1 MNKIL
6 QRLGKEIL
14 VRNGAIGTMVQQKG
28 AALGGCIGQ
37 WIVDHPEPY
46 QELLQEY
53 FRVGCHIC
61 GGGTSGLNRFRLE
74 KYGLQSKAREL
85 NEKVVR
91 LACEIKPEDGLISGI
106 IGPTGKFLKPAGELS
121 FEEAL
126 RAFSEQAEALAKGG
140 ADLIAIDT
148 FYDLEEAVA
157 ALRAV
162 KSATHLPVA
171 VSFAF
176 DQGPKGFR
184 TMMGLSPE
192 AAADRLEDEG
202 ADMVGAN
209 CGGVALEQVTS
220 LIQLMKKNCRKPVS
234 AKPNAGAPQVVEG
247 KEVYQ
252 ATPEQFAEKVPEWV
266 KAGARMI
273 SGCCGTTPRH
283 LGKMV
288 TRLKALTAG

>member
-1 MNKIL
+1 LSQIL
-6 QRLGKEIL
+6 QTLRREVL
-14 VRNGAIGTMVQQKG
+14 VRSGATGTMVQQKG

-74 KYGLQSKAREL
+74 KYGLQDRGREL
-85 NEKVVR
+85 NEKVMR
-91 LACEIKPEDGLISGI
+91 LACEIKPRDGWVAGI
-106 IGPTGKFLKPAGELS
+106 IGPTGKFLKPAGELG

-126 RAFSEQAEALAKGG
+126 GAFREQAEALAKGG

-162 KSATHLPVA
+162 KSATLLPVA

-176 DQGPKGFR
+176 DPGPKGFH

-192 AAADRLEDEG
+192 DAAARAENEG
-202 ADMVGAN
+202 ADIVGAN
-209 CGGVALEQVTS
+209 CGGVTLDQVVS
-220 LIQLMKKNCRKPVS
+220 VIERMKKNCRIPIS
-234 AKPNAGAPQVVEG
+234 AKPNAGAPRVVEG
-247 KEVYQ
+247 KEVYE
-252 ATPEQFAEKVPEWV
+252 ATPDQFAEKVPEWV
-266 KAGARMI
+266 QAGVRMI
-273 SGCCGTTPRH
+273 SGCCGTTPQH
-283 LGKMV
+283 LEKMV
-288 TRLKALTAG
+288 TCLKTLPSP

>member
-1 MNKIL
+1 MNNIL
-6 QRLGKEIL
+6 QRLGKEVL

-74 KYGLQSKAREL
+74 KYGLQSKTREL
-85 NEKVVR
+85 NEKVVH
-91 LACEIKPEDGLISGI
+91 LACAIKPGDGWVSGI

-126 RAFSEQAEALAKGG
+126 RVFGEQAEALAKGG

-176 DQGPKGFR
+176 DQGPKGFH

-192 AAADRLEDEG
+192 AAASRSEDEG

-209 CGGVALEQVTS
+209 CGGIALEEVAS
-220 LIQLMKKNCRKPVS
+220 IIERMKKNCRIPVS
-234 AKPNAGAPQVVEG
+234 AKPNAGAPQVVGG

-273 SGCCGTTPRH
+273 SGCCGTTPQH

-288 TRLKALTAG
+288 TRLKALPSV

>member
-1 MNKIL
+1 LSKIL
-6 QRLGKEIL
+6 QRLEREVLI
-14 VRNGAIGTMVQQKG
+14 RNGAIGTMVQQKG

-37 WIVDHPEPY
+37 WIVDHPAPY

-74 KYGLQSKAREL
+74 KYGLQDKAREL

-91 LACEIKPEDGLISGI
+91 LAHEIKPADGFVSGI
-106 IGPTGKFLKPAGELS
+106 IGPTGKFLKPAGDLS

-126 RAFSEQAEALAKGG
+126 RVFGEQAAALAKGR

-157 ALRAV
+157 ALQAV
-162 KSATHLPVA
+162 KSVTHLPVS

-176 DQGPKGFR
+176 DRGPKGFR
-184 TMMGLSPE
+184 TMMGLGPE
-192 AAADRLEDEG
+192 AAAARLEDEG
-202 ADMVGAN
+202 ADIVGAN
-209 CGGVALEQVTS
+209 CGGVALEQVAS
-220 LIQLMKKNCRKPVS
+220 IIELMKKNCRKPVS

-252 ATPEQFAEKVPEWV
+252 ATPEQFAEKVPEWIR
-266 KAGARMI
+266 AGARMV

-283 LGKMV
+283 LEKMV
-288 TRLKALTAG
+288 TRLKALPAA